1 MPEAQATARIEEDN
15 GAMVTPQ
22 VVRTAHERFGDP
34 KNFINR
40 ELSWLEFNRRVL
52 EEAQDPTQ
60 PLIERV
66 KFLTIFSSNLDEFFE
81 IRVAG
86 IKQQIESE
94 TSDIGPDGLSPTE
107 TLDRIQK
114 TVRQLVGQQCALWK
128 NELLP
133 ELAKNGIY
141 VREMAEL
148 PAKREAWAH
157 RYFQQEVFPMLTPLA
172 VDASHPF
179 PHLLNRSHNLLVRA
193 KAQRGGEP
201 LHAIVQV
208 PRAVSRLILLPRG
221 KGAKEPWEYI
231 YLASLIK
238 QHIGELFPGLIIDE
252 VHAFRVTRNSD
263 LYIDDEE
270 AENLLRTIEQELRR
284 SSRGNAVRLEVEAD
298 CPKDFLDLLLRFFS
312 LSESDAY
319 KLDGPLSMTHL
330 APLVTNDAFAKLKD
344 RPFQPARDQVL
355 PPNVDFFEVLRRQDV
370 LLHHPYDSF
379 DQIVEWIEAA
389 ATDPQ
394 VLAIKITL
402 YRTSGDSPIV
412 GALIDAA
419 NAGKQVTAIVELRA
433 RFDEASNIQWAR
445 RLEEAGAHVIYGVV
459 GLKTHSKALLIVR
472 RDADQLRRY
481 VHLGTGNYHSR
492 TARIYTDF
500 SLLTSE
506 PQLTEE
512 VANVFNTLTG
522 LAGYPGLKKL
532 MVAPFDM
539 HSRVIKLIERE
550 RDNAQAGKPARI
562 IAKLNA
568 LVDQEIIE
576 KLYEASCADLT
587 IDLIVRGICC
597 LRPKI
602 PDLSENIRV
611 ISIVGR
617 FLEHSRIFYFENAGQ
632 PKVFLSSADWM
643 PRNFYRRIELAFPV
657 ENPTLRD
664 QIINEVLPSFL
675 NDRVKA
681 RELQPN
687 GTYRRLKPEGSEPRV
702 QAQWHFREVS
712 RERTKKMTGSKKKLR
727 ADKLIPITV
736 ASDRPAV
743 SAEPRTEQQPASS
756 AFAKAT
762 ADKPASA
769 ATTKQS

>member
-1 MPEAQATARIEEDN
+1 MVEAQATARVEEESSTI
-15 GAMVTPQ
+15 AAPE
-22 VVRTAHERFGDP
+22 VVQTARERFGDP

-40 ELSWLEFNRRVL
+40 ELSWLAFNRRVL
-52 EEAQDPTQ
+52 EEAQDPAQ

-66 KFLTIFSSNLDEFFE
+66 KFLTIVSSNLDEFFE

-94 TSDIGPDGLSPTE
+94 TSDVGPDGLSPTE
-107 TLDRIQK
+107 LFDRIQK
-114 TVRQLVGQQCALWK
+114 TVRELVGTQYALWK
-128 NELLP
+128 NDLLP

-141 VREMAEL
+141 VREISEL
-148 PAKREAWAH
+148 SAKRTAWAN

-193 KAQRGGEP
+193 KTRRRGEP

-208 PRAVSRLILLPRG
+208 PRVVPRLILMPRG
-221 KGAKEPWEYI
+221 TGEEEPWDYI

-238 QHIGELFPGLIIDE
+238 QHIGELFPGLIVHE

-298 CPKDFLDLLLRFFS
+298 CPKDFLELLLEFFN
-312 LSESDAY
+312 LSEADAC

-330 APLVTNDAFAKLKD
+330 APLVANDAFAKLKD
-344 RPFQPARDQVL
+344 RPFQPAPDPSL
-355 PPNVDFFEVLRRQDV
+355 PPHADFFEVLRRQDV
-370 LLHHPYDSF
+370 LLHPPYDSF
-379 DQIVEWIEAA
+379 DQIVEWIEEA

-506 PQLTEE
+506 PQLTED
-512 VANVFNTLTG
+512 VATVFNTLTG

-550 RDNAQAGKPARI
+550 RDNALAGKPARI
-562 IAKLNA
+562 VAKLNS

-576 KLYEASCADLT
+576 ALYDASSAEVT

-597 LRPKI
+597 LRPKV
-602 PDLSENIRV
+602 PGLSDYVRV

-617 FLEHSRIFYFENAGQ
+617 FLEHSRIYYFENAGQ
-632 PKVFLSSADWM
+632 PEVYLSSADWM
-643 PRNFYRRIELAFPV
+643 PRNFLRRVEVAFPI
-657 ENPTLRD
+657 ETLQLRD
-664 QIINEVLPSFL
+664 HIVNDVLPRFL

-681 RELQPN
+681 RELQPD
-687 GTYRRLKPEGSEPRV
+687 GSYRRLKPEGPEPRE

-712 RERTKKMTGSKKKLR
+712 RERTKRQGRKKPPP

-736 ASDRPAV
+736 APD
-743 SAEPRTEQQPASS
+743 
-756 AFAKAT
+756 
-762 ADKPASA
+762 
-769 ATTKQS
+769 

>member
-1 MPEAQATARIEEDN
+1 MPTAVAKISVADEPSAGMELLRKDLPVSI
-15 GAMVTPQ
+15 
-22 VVRTAHERFGDP
+22 RFSNP
-34 KNFINR
+34 HNFINR

-60 PLIERV
+60 PIIERV

-94 TSDIGPDGLSPTE
+94 TSDVSPDGLSPTE
-107 TLDRIQK
+107 TFNNIQRV
-114 TVRQLVGQQCALWK
+114 VRELVAAEYSLW
-128 NELLP
+128 NDELLP
-133 ELAKNGIY
+133 LLAKNGI
-141 VREMAEL
+141 RIPKMTEL
-148 PAKREAWAH
+148 SARRAAWMH
-157 RYFQQEVFPMLTPLA
+157 KYFQEEVFPMLTPLA

-179 PHLLNRSHNLLVRA
+179 PQLLNKSHNLLIRA
-193 KAQRGGEP
+193 KSQRGGEQ

-208 PRAVSRLILLPRG
+208 PRVLPRLIAMPRG
-221 KGAKEPWEYI
+221 KGDDEPWVYI

-238 QHIGELFPGLIIDE
+238 QHIGELFPGLILDG

-263 LYIDDEE
+263 LYIDEEE

-284 SSRGNAVRLEVEAD
+284 SSRGNAVRLEVETD
-298 CPKDFLDLLLRFFS
+298 CPKDVLELLLRFFD
-312 LSESDAY
+312 LTEADAY

-330 APLVTNDAFAKLKD
+330 MPLVTNDAFAKLKD
-344 RPFQPARDQVL
+344 RPFQPARDPAL
-355 PPNVDFFEVLRRQDV
+355 PPHVDFFEVLRRQDV

-389 ATDPQ
+389 ARDPQ

-412 GALIDAA
+412 EALIDAA

-445 RLEEAGAHVIYGVV
+445 RLEEAGAHVIYAVV

-481 VHLGTGNYHSR
+481 VQLGTGNYHPR

-506 PQLTEE
+506 PRLTEE
-512 VANVFNTLTG
+512 VAIIFNTLTG
-522 LAGYPGLKKL
+522 LAGYPGLKEL

-539 HSRVIKLIERE
+539 HSRLIRLIERE
-550 RDNAQAGKPARI
+550 REHARSGKPARI
-562 IAKLNA
+562 VAKLNA
-568 LVDQEIIE
+568 LVEKEIIE
-576 KLYEASCADLT
+576 KLYEASCADVS

-602 PDLSENIRV
+602 PGLSENIRV

-617 FLEHSRIFYFENAGQ
+617 FLEHSRIFLFENAGQ

-657 ENPTLRD
+657 ENSALRD

-675 NDRVKA
+675 HDRVKA
-681 RELQPN
+681 RELQPD
-687 GTYRRLKPEGSEPRV
+687 GKYKRLKPEGAEPRA

-712 RERTKKMTGSKKKLR
+712 RERTKKLTGSKKKLR

-736 ASDRPAV
+736 P
-743 SAEPRTEQQPASS
+743 EE
-756 AFAKAT
+756 K
-762 ADKPASA
+762 SA
-769 ATTKQS
+769 APSTSGTDRHPSSTPSATTSKEPS

>member
-1 MPEAQATARIEEDN
+1 MPEAQATARTVEETISIV
-15 GAMVTPQ
+15 APQ
-22 VVRTAHERFGDP
+22 VVQTAHERFGDP
-34 KNFINR
+34 KNFTNR
-40 ELSWLEFNRRVL
+40 ELSWLEFDRRVL

-66 KFLTIFSSNLDEFFE
+66 KFLTIVSSSLDEFFE

-107 TLDRIQK
+107 TFDRIQK
-114 TVRQLVGQQCALWK
+114 TVRQLVSQQYALWK

-133 ELAKNGIY
+133 ELAKSGIY
-141 VREMAEL
+141 VREIAEL
-148 PAKREAWAH
+148 PAKRAAWAH
-157 RYFQQEVFPMLTPLA
+157 RYFQQEVLPMLTPLA
-172 VDASHPF
+172 VDASHPL

-193 KAQRGGEP
+193 KTQRRGEP

-208 PRAVSRLILLPRG
+208 PRAVSRLIALPRG
-221 KGAKEPWEYI
+221 KGVDEPWEYI

-238 QHIGELFPGLIIDE
+238 QHIGELFPGLILDG

-270 AENLLRTIEQELRR
+270 AENLLRTIEQELRL

-298 CPKDFLDLLLRFFS
+298 CPKDFLELLLRFFN
-312 LSESDAY
+312 LSEADAY

-330 APLVTNDAFAKLKD
+330 APLVANDAFAKLKD
-344 RPFQPARDQVL
+344 RPFQPARDPAL
-355 PPNVDFFEVLRRQDV
+355 PPHTDFFEVLRRQDV

-379 DQIVEWIEAA
+379 DQIVELIEQAA
-389 ATDPQ
+389 IDPQ

-419 NAGKQVTAIVELRA
+419 NAVKQVTAIVELRA
-433 RFDEASNIQWAR
+433 RFDEATNIQWAR

-472 RDADQLRRY
+472 RDTDQLRRY

-512 VANVFNTLTG
+512 MATVFNTLTG
-522 LAGYPGLKKL
+522 LTGYPGLKKL

-539 HSRVIKLIERE
+539 HSRVIKLIESE
-550 RDNAQAGKPARI
+550 RDNALAGKPARI
-562 IAKLNA
+562 VAKLNA

-576 KLYEASCADLT
+576 KLYEASCADVT
-587 IDLIVRGICC
+587 INLIVRGICC

-602 PDLSENIRV
+602 PGLSENIRV

-675 NDRVKA
+675 HDRVKA

-687 GTYRRLKPEGSEPRV
+687 GTYRRLKPEGSEPRA

-736 ASDRPAV
+736 ASDKSAAPAE
-743 SAEPRTEQQPASS
+743 SGTDRQPA
-756 AFAKAT
+756 
-762 ADKPASA
+762 PMPA
-769 ATTKQS
+769 ATPTKQS

>member
-1 MPEAQATARIEEDN
+1 MPTAVAKTSAADEPSAGIEVLRRDAPAAN
-15 GAMVTPQ
+15 
-22 VVRTAHERFGDP
+22 RFSEP
-34 KNFINR
+34 RNFVNR
-40 ELSWLEFNRRVL
+40 ELSWLEFDRRVL

-66 KFLTIFSSNLDEFFE
+66 KFLTIVSSNLDEFFE

-107 TLDRIQK
+107 TFDRIQK
-114 TVRQLVGQQCALWK
+114 TVRQLAAAQYALWN

-133 ELAKNGIY
+133 ELGKNGIY
-141 VREMAEL
+141 VREIAEL
-148 PAKREAWAH
+148 PPKREAWAH
-157 RYFQQEVFPMLTPLA
+157 RYFQQEVLPMLTPLA

-193 KAQRGGEP
+193 KTQRRGEP

-208 PRAVSRLILLPRG
+208 PRAVSRLIALPRG
-221 KGAKEPWEYI
+221 KGADEPWEYI

-238 QHIGELFPGLIIDE
+238 QHIGELFPGLILDG

-298 CPKDFLDLLLRFFS
+298 CPKDFLELLLDFFN
-312 LSESDAY
+312 LSEADAY

-330 APLVTNDAFAKLKD
+330 LPLVTNDAFAKLKD
-344 RPFQPARDQVL
+344 RPFQPARDPAL
-355 PPNVDFFEVLRRQDV
+355 PPHVNFFEVLRRQDV
-370 LLHHPYDSF
+370 LLHHPYDSY
-379 DQIVEWIEAA
+379 DQIVELAETAA
-389 ATDPQ
+389 KDPQ

-412 GALIDAA
+412 EALIGAA

-459 GLKTHSKALLIVR
+459 GLKTHCKALLIVR
-472 RDADQLRRY
+472 RDADELRRY

-506 PQLTEE
+506 PQLSEE
-512 VANVFNTLTG
+512 VATVFNTLTG

-539 HSRVIKLIERE
+539 HSRFVKLIERE
-550 RDNAQAGKPARI
+550 RDNALAGKPARI
-562 IAKLNA
+562 VAKMNA

-576 KLYEASCADLT
+576 KLYEASCAGVT
-587 IDLIVRGICC
+587 IDLVVRGICC
-597 LRPKI
+597 LRPKV
-602 PDLSENIRV
+602 PGLSENIRV

-617 FLEHSRIFYFENAGQ
+617 FLEHSRIYYFANAGQ
-632 PKVFLSSADWM
+632 PQVLLSSADWM
-643 PRNFYRRIELAFPV
+643 PRNFLRRVEVAFPI
-657 ENPTLRD
+657 ENPALRD
-664 QIINEVLPSFL
+664 NIINEVLPRFL

-681 RELQPN
+681 RELQP
-687 GTYRRLKPEGSEPRV
+687 GGSYRRLKPEGPEPSA
-702 QAQWHFREVS
+702 QAQWHFRERS
-712 RERTKKMTGSKKKLR
+712 RERAKKLGPKKTPPP
-727 ADKLIPITV
+727 DKLIPITV
-736 ASDRPAV
+736 AP
-743 SAEPRTEQQPASS
+743 PP
-756 AFAKAT
+756 
-762 ADKPASA
+762 P
-769 ATTKQS
+769 KQS

>member
-1 MPEAQATARIEEDN
+1 MPTAAAKTSVADEPSARVELLGKDVPAAN
-15 GAMVTPQ
+15 
-22 VVRTAHERFGDP
+22 RFSDP
-34 KNFINR
+34 RNFINR
-40 ELSWLEFNRRVL
+40 DLSWLEFNRRVL

-66 KFLTIFSSNLDEFFE
+66 KFLSIFSSNLDEFFE

-94 TSDIGPDGLSPTE
+94 TSEIGPDGLSPTE
-107 TLDRIQK
+107 TFLRIQK
-114 TVRQLVGQQCALWK
+114 TVRELVATQCALWK
-128 NELLP
+128 NELVP
-133 ELAKNGIY
+133 ELAKNRIY
-141 VREMAEL
+141 VREIAEL
-148 PAKREAWAH
+148 SAKRAAWAH

-193 KAQRGGEP
+193 KAQRGGAP

-208 PRAVSRLILLPRG
+208 PRAVSRLIVLPRG
-221 KGAKEPWEYI
+221 KGADEPWEYI

-238 QHIGELFPGLIIDE
+238 QHIGELFPGLILNA

-263 LYIDDEE
+263 LYIDEEE
-270 AENLLRTIEQELRR
+270 AENLLRSIEQELRR
-284 SSRGNAVRLEVEAD
+284 SSRGDAVRLEVEAD
-298 CPKDFLDLLLRFFS
+298 CPKDVLELLLRFFD
-312 LSESDAY
+312 LTEADAY

-330 APLVTNDAFAKLKD
+330 MPLVTNDAFAKLKD
-344 RPFQPARDQVL
+344 RPFQPARDPAL
-355 PPNVDFFEVLRRQDV
+355 PPHVDFFEVLRRQDV

-389 ATDPQ
+389 ARDPQ

-412 GALIDAA
+412 EALIEAT

-459 GLKTHSKALLIVR
+459 GLKTHCKALLIVR
-472 RDADQLRRY
+472 RDADQPRRY
-481 VHLGTGNYHSR
+481 VQLGTGNYHPR

-500 SLLTSE
+500 SLLTSDLK
-506 PQLTEE
+506 LTGE
-512 VANVFNTLTG
+512 VAVVFNTLTG

-532 MVAPFDM
+532 MVAPFDL
-539 HSRVIKLIERE
+539 HSRLIQLIERE
-550 RDNAQAGKPARI
+550 RDHALAGKPGRI
-562 IAKLNA
+562 IAKLNH
-568 LVDQEIIE
+568 LVDEEIIE
-576 KLYEASCADLT
+576 KLYEASCADVT

-602 PDLSENIRV
+602 PGLSENIRV

-617 FLEHSRIFYFENAGQ
+617 FLEHSRIYHFQNAGE
-632 PKVFLSSADWM
+632 PLVYLSSADWM
-643 PRNFYRRIELAFPV
+643 PRNFFRRIELAFPV
-657 ENPTLRD
+657 ENPALRD

-681 RELQPN
+681 RELQPD
-687 GTYRRLKPEGSEPRV
+687 GTYRRLTPEGPEPRA

-712 RERTKKMTGSKKKLR
+712 RERAKKMTGSKKKSR
-727 ADKLIPITV
+727 ADKLTPITV
-736 ASDRPAV
+736 ATDNFAASGASEADREPTPTA
-743 SAEPRTEQQPASS
+743 SAPAS
-756 AFAKAT
+756 
-762 ADKPASA
+762 
-769 ATTKQS
+769 KQS

>member
-1 MPEAQATARIEEDN
+1 MAEAQATARSEEETS
-15 GAMVTPQ
+15 AIAAPE
-22 VVRTAHERFGDP
+22 VVQTARERFGDP

-52 EEAQDPTQ
+52 EEAQDQRQ

-66 KFLTIFSSNLDEFFE
+66 KFLTICSSNLDEFFE

-94 TSDIGPDGLSPTE
+94 TSDVGPDGLSATE
-107 TLDRIQK
+107 LFDRIQK
-114 TVRQLVGQQCALWK
+114 TVRPLVATQYALWK
-128 NELLP
+128 NELVP

-141 VREMAEL
+141 VREIAEL
-148 PAKREAWAH
+148 PTKREAWAH
-157 RYFQQEVFPMLTPLA
+157 RYFLEEVFPMLTPLA

-193 KAQRGGEP
+193 KTRRRGEP

-208 PRAVSRLILLPRG
+208 PRVVPRLILMPRG
-221 KGAKEPWEYI
+221 KGADEPWEYI

-238 QHIGELFPGLIIDE
+238 QYIGELFPGLILDGA
-252 VHAFRVTRNSD
+252 HAFRVTRNSD

-284 SSRGNAVRLEVEAD
+284 SNRGNAVRLEVEAD
-298 CPKDFLDLLLRFFS
+298 CPKDFLELLLKFFN
-312 LSESDAY
+312 LSEADAY
-319 KLDGPLSMTHL
+319 KVDGPLTMTHL
-330 APLVTNDAFAKLKD
+330 TPLVANDAFAKLKD
-344 RPFQPARDQVL
+344 RPFQPARDPAL
-355 PPNVDFFEVLRRQDV
+355 PPHVDFFEVLRRQDV

-379 DQIVEWIEAA
+379 DQIVELVEKA

-394 VLAIKITL
+394 VLAMKITL

-412 GALIDAA
+412 EALIHAA

-459 GLKTHSKALLIVR
+459 GLKTHCKMLLIVR
-472 RDADQLRRY
+472 RDADRLRHY

-506 PQLTEE
+506 AQLTEE
-512 VANVFNTLTG
+512 VATVFNTLTG

-539 HSRVIKLIERE
+539 HSRLIQCIERE
-550 RDNAQAGKPARI
+550 RDNALAGKPARI
-562 IAKLNA
+562 VAKLNA
-568 LVDQEIIE
+568 LVDHEIIE
-576 KLYEASCADLT
+576 KLYEASCADVT

-602 PDLSENIRV
+602 PELSENIRV

-617 FLEHSRIFYFENAGQ
+617 FLEHSRMYYFENAGD
-632 PKVFLSSADWM
+632 PLVYLSSADWM
-643 PRNFYRRIELAFPV
+643 PRNFFRRIEVAFPL
-657 ENPTLRD
+657 ETPALRN
-664 QIINEVLPSFL
+664 QIINDVIPTFL
-675 NDRVKA
+675 HDRVKA
-681 RELQPN
+681 RELQPD
-687 GTYRRLKPEGSEPRV
+687 GTYRRLKPEGPEPSR
-702 QAQWHFREVS
+702 QAQWQFREVS
-712 RERTKKMTGSKKKLR
+712 RERTKKLTGSKKKAR
-727 ADKLIPITV
+727 ADKLIPISV
-736 ASDRPAV
+736 VHD
-743 SAEPRTEQQPASS
+743 
-756 AFAKAT
+756 
-762 ADKPASA
+762 DSA
-769 ATTKQS
+769 AAARPSEKPFTP

>member
-1 MPEAQATARIEEDN
+1 MQTSAAAVTTDELALLPDALQPERD
-15 GAMVTPQ
+15 
-22 VVRTAHERFGDP
+22 FSDP
-34 KNFINR
+34 ANFINR

-66 KFLTIFSSNLDEFFE
+66 KFMTIFSNNLDEFFE

-86 IKQQIESE
+86 IKQQIQSE
-94 TSDIGPDGLSPTE
+94 TSDIGPDGMSPTE
-107 TLDRIQK
+107 TFNASQR
-114 TVRQLVGQQCALWK
+114 LVH
-128 NELLP
+128 ELVATQYDFWNKELMP
-133 ELAKNGIY
+133 ALAKNGIRLHD
-141 VREMAEL
+141 VAQL
-148 PAKREAWAH
+148 TGKRAAWAK
-157 RYFQQEVFPMLTPLA
+157 RYFQEEVFPMLTPLA

-179 PHLLNRSHNLLVRA
+179 PQLLNKSHNLLVRA
-193 KAQRGGEP
+193 RAHQGGEP
-201 LHAIVQV
+201 LLAIVQV
-208 PRAVSRLILLPRG
+208 PRVVPRLILMPRG
-221 KGAKEPWEYI
+221 KGDDEPWDYI

-238 QHIGELFPGLIIDE
+238 HYIAELFPGLILDG

-263 LYIDDEE
+263 LYIDEEE

-298 CPKDFLDLLLRFFS
+298 CPKDILELLLRFFD
-312 LSESDAY
+312 LTEADAY

-330 APLVTNDAFAKLKD
+330 MPLVTNDAFAKLRD
-344 RPFQPARDQVL
+344 RPFQPARDPAL
-355 PPNVDFFEVLRRQDV
+355 PPHVDFFEVLRRQDV
-370 LLHHPYDSF
+370 LLHHPYDSY
-379 DQIVEWIEAA
+379 DQIVELAETAA
-389 ATDPQ
+389 KDPQ

-412 GALIDAA
+412 EALIDAA

-492 TARIYTDF
+492 TARIYTDV

-506 PQLTEE
+506 PQLSEE
-512 VANVFNTLTG
+512 VATVFNTLTG

-539 HSRVIKLIERE
+539 HSRFVKLIERE
-550 RDNAQAGKPARI
+550 RDHARGGKPARI
-562 IAKLNA
+562 VAKLNA

-576 KLYEASCADLT
+576 KLYEASCADVT

-597 LRPKI
+597 LRPKM
-602 PDLSENIRV
+602 PGLSDNIRV

-657 ENPTLRD
+657 ENPALCD
-664 QIINEVLPSFL
+664 QITNDVIPAFL
-675 NDRVKA
+675 HDRVKA
-681 RELQPN
+681 RELQPD
-687 GTYRRLKPEGSEPRV
+687 GTYRRLKPEGPEPSR
-702 QAQWHFREVS
+702 QAQWQFREVS
-712 RERTKKMTGSKKKLR
+712 RERTKKLTGSKKKAR
-727 ADKLIPITV
+727 ADKLIPISV
-736 ASDRPAV
+736 VNEDSIPAAR
-743 SAEPRTEQQPASS
+743 SPENP
-756 AFAKAT
+756 
-762 ADKPASA
+762 
-769 ATTKQS
+769 

>member
-1 MPEAQATARIEEDN
+1 MPEAQATARTEEEISTI
-15 GAMVTPQ
+15 AVQPAQ
-22 VVRTAHERFGDP
+22 QTAHERFGEP

-52 EEAQDPTQ
+52 EEAQDQRQ

-66 KFLTIFSSNLDEFFE
+66 KFLTIVSSNLDEFFE

-94 TSDIGPDGLSPTE
+94 TSDVGPDGLSPSE
-107 TLDRIQK
+107 VFDRIQK
-114 TVRQLVGQQCALWK
+114 TVRQLVAAQYTLW
-128 NELLP
+128 NSDFLP

-141 VREMAEL
+141 VREIAEL
-148 PAKREAWAH
+148 PTKRAAWAH
-157 RYFQQEVFPMLTPLA
+157 RYFLQEVVPMLTPLA

-193 KAQRGGEP
+193 KTRRGSEP

-208 PRAVSRLILLPRG
+208 PRVVPRLILMPRG
-221 KGAKEPWEYI
+221 KGADEPWEYI

-238 QHIGELFPGLIIDE
+238 QHIGELFPGLILDG

-270 AENLLRTIEQELRR
+270 AENLLRTIEHELRR

-298 CPKDFLDLLLRFFS
+298 CPKDFLSLLLEFFN
-312 LSESDAY
+312 LSEADAY

-330 APLVTNDAFAKLKD
+330 QPLVANDAFGKLKD
-344 RPFQPARDQVL
+344 RPFQPSRDPAL
-355 PPNVDFFEVLRRQDV
+355 PPHVDFFEVLRRQDV

-379 DQIVEWIEAA
+379 DQIVELIEKAA
-389 ATDPQ
+389 KDPQ
-394 VLAIKITL
+394 VLAIKMTL

-412 GALIDAA
+412 GALISAA

-433 RFDEASNIQWAR
+433 RFDEAMNIQWAR

-459 GLKTHSKALLIVR
+459 GLKTHCKMLLIVR
-472 RDADQLRRY
+472 RDADRLRHY

-506 PQLTEE
+506 SKLTEE
-512 VANVFNTLTG
+512 VATVFNTLTG

-539 HSRVIKLIERE
+539 HSRLIQCIERE
-550 RDNAQAGKPARI
+550 RDNARAGKPARI
-562 IAKLNA
+562 VAKLNA
-568 LVDQEIIE
+568 LVDQEMIE
-576 KLYEASCADLT
+576 KLYEASCSNVT

-617 FLEHSRIFYFENAGQ
+617 FLEHSRMYYFENAGD
-632 PKVFLSSADWM
+632 PVVYLSSADWM
-643 PRNFYRRIELAFPV
+643 PRNFYRRIEVAFPV
-657 ENPTLRD
+657 ETPALRD
-664 QIINEVLPSFL
+664 QVTNDVIPTFL
-675 NDRVKA
+675 HDRVKS
-681 RELQPN
+681 RELQPD
-687 GTYRRLKPEGSEPRV
+687 GTYRRLQPEGPEPSR
-702 QAQWHFREVS
+702 QAQWQFREVS
-712 RERTKKMTGSKKKLR
+712 RERAKKLTGSKKKLR
-727 ADKLIPITV
+727 ADKLIPISVVHENPAGGPT
-736 ASDRPAV
+736 RP
-743 SAEPRTEQQPASS
+743 E
-756 AFAKAT
+756 
-762 ADKPASA
+762 KPF
-769 ATTKQS
+769 TP

>member
-1 MPEAQATARIEEDN
+1 MPQAQATPRAEEQTD
-15 GAMVTPQ
+15 ATAVPQ
-22 VVRTAHERFGDP
+22 VVQTLHDRFGDP
-34 KNFINR
+34 KNFVNR
-40 ELSWLEFNRRVL
+40 ELSWLEFDRRVL

-66 KFLTIFSSNLDEFFE
+66 KFLTIVSSNLDEFFE

-94 TSDIGPDGLSPTE
+94 TSDVGPDGLSPTE
-107 TLDRIQK
+107 LFDRIQK
-114 TVRQLVGQQCALWK
+114 TVRELVGTQYALWK

-141 VREMAEL
+141 VREIAEL
-148 PAKREAWAH
+148 SAKRAAWAN
-157 RYFQQEVFPMLTPLA
+157 RYFQQEVLPMLTPLA

-179 PHLLNRSHNLLVRA
+179 PQLLHRTHNLLVRA
-193 KAQRGGEP
+193 KTRRRGEP

-208 PRAVSRLILLPRG
+208 PRVVPRLILMPRG
-221 KGAKEPWEYI
+221 TGANEPWEYI

-238 QHIGELFPGLIIDE
+238 QHIAELFPGLILDGA
-252 VHAFRVTRNSD
+252 HAFRVTRNSD
-263 LYIDDEE
+263 LYIDEEE

-284 SSRGNAVRLEVEAD
+284 SRRGNAVHLEVEAD
-298 CPKDFLDLLLRFFS
+298 CPKDFLELLLRFFD
-312 LSESDAY
+312 LTEADAY

-330 APLVTNDAFAKLKD
+330 MPLVTNDAFAKLKD
-344 RPFQPARDQVL
+344 RPFQPARDPAL
-355 PPNVDFFEVLRRQDV
+355 PPHVDFFEVLRRQDV

-389 ATDPQ
+389 ARDPQ

-412 GALIDAA
+412 EALIDAA

-459 GLKTHSKALLIVR
+459 GLKTHSKSLLIVR

-481 VHLGTGNYHSR
+481 VQLGTGNYHPR

-506 PQLTEE
+506 PKLTEE
-512 VANVFNTLTG
+512 VATVFNTLTG
-522 LAGYPGLKKL
+522 LAGYPGLKKM
-532 MVAPFDM
+532 MVAPFDL
-539 HSRVIKLIERE
+539 HKRLISLIERE
-550 RDNAQAGKPARI
+550 RDHARAGKPARI
-562 IAKLNA
+562 VAKLNA

-576 KLYEASCADLT
+576 KLYEASCADVS

-597 LRPKI
+597 LRPII
-602 PDLSENIRV
+602 PGLSENIRV

-632 PKVFLSSADWM
+632 REVFLSSADWM
-643 PRNFYRRIELAFPV
+643 PRNFYRRVEIAFPI
-657 ENPTLRD
+657 EQADLRD
-664 QIINEVLPSFL
+664 EIIDGVLPKFVH
-675 NDRVKA
+675 DRVKA
-681 RELQPN
+681 RELQPD
-687 GTYRRLKPEGSEPRV
+687 GSYRRLKPEGTEPRD
-702 QAQWHFREVS
+702 QAQLQFRGRS
-712 RERTKKMTGSKKKLR
+712 RRLAEKTRKPKRAAAAEKLT
-727 ADKLIPITV
+727 PIT
-736 ASDRPAV
+736 SI
-743 SAEPRTEQQPASS
+743 
-756 AFAKAT
+756 
-762 ADKPASA
+762 ADTRK
-769 ATTKQS
+769 